1 MASLAI
7 KSRNVALLQLAF
19 LSATWLAGIYVNGF
33 VPILPGT
40 LVEVS
45 LLNPAVESHVV
56 LATLSA
62 ATSALMIGVAWAS
75 GQRRLVAVTLLA
87 SLSIVVAGDSG
98 LAFVLGGG
106 SDSAQSMIMASAFA
120 TALFLTFLSMSS
132 LGKGNG
138 SSARGA
144 WKGPRVISRAATVA
158 CYLALVLFYAVFV
171 TGIYVNL
178 FVAGPVF
185 SLPLNSEPAAFARA
199 ESSAPFIIHEV
210 LGAALLGTLVLL
222 AVSLWVGGARRLS
235 MTAAAPTILVTYSA
249 YVGSLNLT
257 SPLALGVSVLAPM
270 VSSTGLMAAIIIT
283 MLLALEVRAGGRR
296 TDLRDGPLTPSGGP
310 AQS

>member
-1 MASLAI
+1 VASLAS
-7 KSRNVALLQLAF
+7 KTKNVSLLQLWF

-33 VPILPGT
+33 VSILPGT
-40 LVEVS
+40 PTEAL
-45 LLNPAVESHVV
+45 LLNPAVESHII
-56 LATLSA
+56 LASLSA
-62 ATSALMIGVAWAS
+62 ATSAFIVGLAWAS
-75 GQRRLVAVTLLA
+75 GSRRLVGVTLLA

-106 SDSAQSMIMASAFA
+106 SDSAQSMIMASAFV

-144 WKGPRVISRAATVA
+144 WGRPRVTNRAARVA

-199 ESSAPFIIHEV
+199 ENSALFIVHEV

-235 MTAAAPTILVTYSA
+235 MAAAAPTILVSYSA
-249 YVGSLNLT
+249 YVGSQNLT
-257 SPLALGVSVLAPM
+257 SPLALGVSVLVPM
-270 VSSTGLMAAIIIT
+270 LSSTGLMAAIIIT

-296 TDLRDGPLTPSGGP
+296 TDLRDGPLIPPGGP